1 MSDIIFK
8 IEKQDIVTSRL
19 GKNFLLQCET
29 FKVIITYEAL
39 DELVSDFCRLKTVEE
54 VIENEEN
61 TIINNVAAKNDQKAC
76 CQDGE
81 CQCNKSS
88 EE

>member
-29 FKVIITYEAL
+29 FKVIFTYEAL
-39 DELVSDFCRLKTVEE
+39 DELVSDFCRLKTNEE
-54 VIENEEN
+54 VIGNETDN
-61 TIINNVAAKNDQKAC
+61 IINNVVAKDDQKAC

-81 CQCNKSS
+81 CRCNKSL
-88 EE
+88 E